1 MTPAMAKL
9 QEQQAQV
16 QEVRKSEK
24 RLDLK
29 RNQVHPSLMAQPL
42 TTKAKPIDQERRKP
56 TTDLIETTE
65 SSSKINREKHIKL
78 IENEEIYNLKEELNQ
93 LRSNITLGQL
103 LDASPKL
110 RSELVKMLRYEKPK
124 VISAITKDEPTITIV
139 NNIDHTYKSK
149 TRQVEDEDLAM
160 VKATIGNKDAKLLID
175 TCSNLNAITKSFLDT
190 LDNYEELG
198 PCQGRIR
205 QAVQDSEMMSGVM
218 VKLPVRIGSYST
230 ECVFRVLENP
240 DPFYDA
246 LIGLKTQAV
255 NKMVVFPHANAL
267 KRLNEE
273 GKNEL
278 LAYLDNNE
286 EEETKLLCY
295 INKDAKKTRKKMI
308 TKK

>member
-1 MTPAMAKL
+1 MKNGNAHDVEEDTISALKRKTNEGIEAQGPKTRKRYVDLGGTSRPIMTPAMAKL

-110 RSELVKMLRYEKPK
+110 RSELVKMLR
-124 VISAITKDEPTITIV
+124 
-139 NNIDHTYKSK
+139 
-149 TRQVEDEDLAM
+149 
-160 VKATIGNKDAKLLID
+160 
-175 TCSNLNAITKSFLDT
+175 
-190 LDNYEELG
+190 
-198 PCQGRIR
+198 